1 MRIKICGITNLQ
13 DALVCVNNGAD
24 ALGFIFYE
32 KSPRFISPEKAVEI
46 IQKIPPFV
54 FKVGVFVDEKIENV
68 NSIAGQTS
76 LNAVQ
81 LHGNESPDYVKN
93 IFLPVIKSFRINENY
108 DWSLIDKYKNCE
120 ILLDSY
126 SSQAMGGTGKKFNW
140 DLIPK
145 EIKNKIILSG
155 GISINNLET
164 IFTNIKPAAIDISSS
179 LESEPGKKDHKKV
192 NEFFEKFY
200 HFNNK

>member
-32 KSPRFISPEKAVEI
+32 KSPRFISPEKAIDI
-46 IQKIPPFV
+46 IQKIPLFV
-54 FKVGVFVDEKIENV
+54 FKVGVFVDEKIEIV
-68 NSIAGQTS
+68 NSIARQTS

-81 LHGNESPDYVKN
+81 LHGNETPDYAKN
-93 IFLPVIKSFRINENY
+93 IFLPVIKSFRVNENY
-108 DWSLIDKYKNCE
+108 DWSLIDKYENCE

-126 SSQAMGGTGKKFNW
+126 SSQAIGGTGKKFNW

-145 EIKNKIILSG
+145 EIKSKIILSG

-200 HFNNK
+200 RFNNK